1 MKSGLN
7 YIEKNQIRKLADAG
21 HDGHAIA
28 GGTGLPANL
37 VLAFLRS
44 LAPTPAP
51 EPVQEEG
58 ALPEPEPVRRAP
70 VRRRT
75 PKVT

>member
-1 MKSGLN
+1 MKAGLN

-44 LAPTPAP
+44 LHTSPG
-51 EPVQEEG
+51 PVEAEG

-70 VRRRT
+70 PRRRT

>member
-44 LAPTPAP
+44 LSPSP
-51 EPVQEEG
+51 EPAQEEG
-58 ALPEPEPVRRAP
+58 ALPEPGPVRRAP

>member
-21 HDGHAIA
+21 HDGHTIA

-44 LAPTPAP
+44 LSPSPD
-51 EPVQEEG
+51 PVQEEG